1 MKKKLLSIL
10 LFLIFILILL
20 QFIMAQTVEYVVVEE
35 SETVN
40 VRSGAGLDY
49 ETLAQLM
56 RGDKVKVLA
65 IEQDWYLVQLED
77 GSEGWVYSPLVSIP
91 FKESE
96 TRQWPCYRGNSA
108 NTGSLRKEMTLKG
121 KKKWEISLEC
131 NINFNSSPVFL
142 NNVLYIGGEN
152 GKLFYIAPGGEKKE
166 VLFQAYSPIN
176 STPSINE
183 GYIYFETEDGK
194 VYSFN
199 LSSGNKEWEFSR
211 KGNSSGYSPLTGNNG
226 LLYLPGN
233 GNQTLYAVTLEGG
246 GEKWTFSLDNNTF
259 SRPCLS
265 EDMLYVGSSGGDV
278 YCLDSLTG
286 DVQWKFNSP
295 ACIGGIISG
304 EKYIYAIVS
313 EIAPDKETDF
323 YIALYAINPV
333 SGKKEWEFK
342 FDNQVFFPILM
353 DNTIYVGCQ
362 NRNIYVIDAFSGKE
376 KWVAK
381 EQSYPISMAGDGNFL
396 YTGLYDGT
404 VFAMDIKTRK
414 KVWSLK
420 VDGVPGL
427 PAISGELLYIPT
439 GKGHVY
445 AIE

>member
-1 MKKKLLSIL
+1 MKKRFISIL

-49 ETLAQLM
+49 EPLAQLL
-56 RGDKVKVLA
+56 RGDKVKVMDSK
-65 IEQDWYLVQLED
+65 EDWYMVQLED
-77 GSEGWVYSPLVSIP
+77 GTEGWVYSPLVSAP
-91 FKESE
+91 FKDSE
-96 TRQWPCYRGNSA
+96 TVQWPCYRGNSA
-108 NTGSLRKEMTLKG
+108 NTGSLRNGLILEG
-121 KKKWEISLEC
+121 KKRWEISLGC
-131 NINFNSSPVFL
+131 NISFNSSPVFFNKDL
-142 NNVLYIGGEN
+142 FIGGEN
-152 GKLFYIAPGGEKKE
+152 GKLFYIAPGGEKKD
-166 VLFQAYSPIN
+166 VFFQAYSPIS
-176 STPSINE
+176 STPSIND
-183 GYIYFETEDGK
+183 GYIYFETEEGK
-194 VYSFN
+194 IYSFN
-199 LSSGNKEWEFSR
+199 LTSGNKEWEFSR

-226 LLYLPGN
+226 LLYLSGN
-233 GNQTLYAVTLEGG
+233 GNQTLYAITMKEGR
-246 GEKWTFSLDNNTF
+246 EKWSFSISDNTF

-265 EDMLYVGSSGGDV
+265 GDMLYVGSSEGDI
-278 YCLDSLTG
+278 YCFDSNTG
-286 DVQWKFNSP
+286 HVQWKFNCS
-295 ACIGGIISG
+295 ACIGDIISG
-304 EKYIYAIVS
+304 EEYLYAVVA
-313 EIAPDKETDF
+313 EITPDKETDF

-342 FDNQVFFPILM
+342 FDHQVFFPILM
-353 DNTIYVGCQ
+353 DNTIYVGCH
-362 NRNIYVIDAFSGKE
+362 NRNIYVIDAFSGKQ

-396 YTGLYDGT
+396 YTGLYDGS

-427 PAISGELLYIPT
+427 PVIFGELLYIPT
-439 GKGHVY
+439 SKGHVY